1 MFSLSSRRHR
11 QTPNRE
17 INSPLPRL
25 IGIPVPL
32 AGEWI
37 YDKHERSLT
46 ALILLC
52 LKLAISVKG

>member
-1 MFSLSSRRHR
+1 MSILKEAS
-11 QTPNRE
+11 PNAHHE

-25 IGIPVPL
+25 IGIPDPL

-46 ALILLC
+46 AFILVV